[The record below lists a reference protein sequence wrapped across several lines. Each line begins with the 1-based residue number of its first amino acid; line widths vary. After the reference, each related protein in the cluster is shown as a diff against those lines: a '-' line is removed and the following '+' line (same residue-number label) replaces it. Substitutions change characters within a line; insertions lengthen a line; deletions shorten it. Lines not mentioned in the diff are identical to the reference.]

1 MTTIPGAVVGVFFLP
16 EAEMNEVEERV
27 RSRMEEHGFPRN
39 LLPDGIVGDQFDAGS
54 GRFSVTLRRKVDLS
68 VGGIPV
74 HFAVSVTGVIR
85 QGAISGLRGVKA
97 KQGFW
102 IPISGI
108 AVQGSDLMFKV
119 GPVSK
124 AVPRSAFD
132 V

>member
-1 MTTIPGAVVGVFFLP
+1 
-16 EAEMNEVEERV
+16 MNEVEERV

>member
-1 MTTIPGAVVGVFFLP
+1 
-16 EAEMNEVEERV
+16 MNEVDERV
-27 RSRMEEHGFPRN
+27 RGRMEEHGFPRN
-39 LLPDGIVGDQFDAGS
+39 LLPDGIVADQFDAAS
-54 GRFSVTLRRKVDLS
+54 GRFTVTLRRKVDLN
-68 VGGIPV
+68 VDGIPV
-74 HFAVSVTGVIR
+74 HFAASVTGVIR
-85 QGAISGLRGVKA
+85 QGAISGLKGVKA

-108 AVQGSDLMFKV
+108 AVQGSDLVFKV